1 MKAYRRHFVRLNLM
15 LVGAVLLVALVLAG
29 VYMARSEYANMR
41 QTMLET
47 LEPFRGEKG
56 SFSYTPEAPEPPE
69 PQEPQEAPEGPA
81 PSFSRCITVFFEA
94 GEGNI
99 VSGTADRDE
108 ETCLLYPSCSAEM
121 AWATAAGFC
130 PLNCM
135 KRLMRPSFSFSSAF

>member
-56 SFSYTPEAPEPPE
+56 SFSYTPEAPEPP
-69 PQEPQEAPEGPA
+69 
-81 PSFSRCITVFFEA
+81 
-94 GEGNI
+94 
-99 VSGTADRDE
+99 
-108 ETCLLYPSCSAEM
+108 
-121 AWATAAGFC
+121 
-130 PLNCM
+130 
-135 KRLMRPSFSFSSAF
+135 

>member
-99 VSGTADRDE
+99 VS
-108 ETCLLYPSCSAEM
+108 
-121 AWATAAGFC
+121 
-130 PLNCM
+130 
-135 KRLMRPSFSFSSAF
+135 

>member
-56 SFSYTPEAPEPPE
+56 SFSYTPEAPEYLPCVARLQHHLVE
-69 PQEPQEAPEGPA
+69 VLYVTPA
-81 PSFSRCITVFFEA
+81 
-94 GEGNI
+94 
-99 VSGTADRDE
+99 
-108 ETCLLYPSCSAEM
+108 
-121 AWATAAGFC
+121 
-130 PLNCM
+130 
-135 KRLMRPSFSFSSAF
+135 